1 VWRARKLRQLEKGKV
16 VVAPAELETK
26 TFQEIVTVVLIR
38 PLRLLL
44 EPITLLTCLFLA
56 LLFAIYYAF
65 FEAYPLIFQGSTRI
79 PYSNT

>member
-1 VWRARKLRQLEKGKV
+1 M
-16 VVAPAELETK
+16 VVAPAELEIR
-26 TFQEIVTVVLIR
+26 TFQETMTVVLVR

-44 EPITLLTCLFLA
+44 EPIILLTCLFLA

-65 FEAYPLIFQGSTRI
+65 FKAYPLIFQGSTCI